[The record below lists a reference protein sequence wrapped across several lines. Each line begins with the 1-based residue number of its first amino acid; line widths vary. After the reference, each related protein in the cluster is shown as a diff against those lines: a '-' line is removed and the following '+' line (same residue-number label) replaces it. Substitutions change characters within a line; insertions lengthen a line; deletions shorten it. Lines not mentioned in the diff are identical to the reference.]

1 METYVINRVDR
12 QDRLHEI
19 RIELENQDMN
29 AHLFP
34 AIIDKIGYKGCRDSH
49 LAIME
54 KCRNETMFCI
64 YEDDAEF
71 LQPKSMTELVLKG
84 AMEQLSSDWDA
95 LYLGASPQ
103 EPQERYS
110 TNLFRLRNTKCT
122 HAIIWHNR
130 PNGALQYILEHKHD
144 IGKIDR
150 YLYEVIMPKFQIYA
164 TFPMLCTQKQSKSD
178 IAKRS
183 DCSTILKNY
192 NKYCK

>member
-1 METYVINRVDR
+1 METFVINRQDR
-12 QDRLHEI
+12 PDRLHDI
-19 RIELENQDMN
+19 RIELENQGMN
-29 AHLFP
+29 AHHFE
-34 AIIDKIGYKGCRDSH
+34 AVIDKVGYIGCTRSH
-49 LAIME
+49 LGIME
-54 KCRNETMFCI
+54 RCRSNNMFLI
-64 YEDDAEF
+64 LEDDCEF
-71 LQPKSMTELVLKG
+71 LQPKETTDFVIKNALN
-84 AMEQLSSDWDA
+84 QLCSDWDA

-110 TNLFRLRNTKCT
+110 NNLFRLRNAKCT
-122 HAIIWHNR
+122 HAILWHNR

-164 TFPMLCTQKQSKSD
+164 TYPMLVTQKQTRSD
-178 IAKRS
+178 IAQRS